1 MIGPVR
7 VGRRR
12 SWNSLAPLLDGRTTG
27 GFIGKLA
34 YSEEVLHKKARDE
47 PHLFRSVF
55 AGRWHVLDSMF
66 APLRLYD
73 LECDSSEENP
83 MRLTRRQSRRF
94 RAFLDDRQRAELEI
108 RRGIT

>member
-1 MIGPVR
+1 
-7 VGRRR
+7 
-12 SWNSLAPLLDGRTTG
+12 
-27 GFIGKLA
+27 
-34 YSEEVLHKKARDE
+34 
-47 PHLFRSVF
+47 
-55 AGRWHVLDSMF
+55 MF

-94 RAFLDDRQRAELEI
+94 RAFLDDRQRAEIEI